1 MINRL
6 IEMHEKKLEELGA
19 DRVQEQARLRK
30 EKERM
35 ENLVK
40 LKDSM
45 KQEKPE
51 SALLLQNR
59 AGIRGQIDNLIGM
72 QEHEVAA
79 ANANLNHKSQAVMSQ
94 FGKVKAF
101 QTVESKKAALKTAR
115 EKRQE
120 QIQNDD
126 WISQSLRRA

>member
-1 MINRL
+1 MLNRL
-6 IEMHEKKLEELGA
+6 IEMQERKLEKLGA
-19 DRVQEQARLRK
+19 DRVQEQVLLEE
-30 EKERM
+30 EKQRM
-35 ENLVK
+35 ENLRK

-45 KQEKPE
+45 GQTKPE

-72 QEHEVAA
+72 QEHKVAA
-79 ANANLNHKSQAVMSQ
+79 ANANLTHKSQAVMSQ

-101 QTVESKKAALKTAR
+101 QTVESKKAAVKAAR
-115 EKRQE
+115 DKRQE